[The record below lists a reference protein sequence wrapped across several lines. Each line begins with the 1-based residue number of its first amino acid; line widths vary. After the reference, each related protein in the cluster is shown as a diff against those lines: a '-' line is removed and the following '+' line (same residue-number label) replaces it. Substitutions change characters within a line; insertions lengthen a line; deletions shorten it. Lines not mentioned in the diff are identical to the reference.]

1 MQRAIDVLSNELRRA
16 RQMEESLELDLDTLE
31 DRMRQSKEYLE
42 NELRRYKNEI
52 SQLEEALEVLDPN
65 R

>member
-1 MQRAIDVLSNELRRA
+1 MQLAIDILSNELRRA
-16 RQMEESLELDLDTLE
+16 REREELLELDLDTLE

-42 NELRRYKNEI
+42 KELRRYKNEI

>member
-31 DRMRQSKEYLE
+31 DRMRQNKEYLE
-42 NELRRYKNEI
+42 NELIRYKNEI

>member
-1 MQRAIDVLSNELRRA
+1 MQRAIDILSNELRRA
-16 RQMEESLELDLDTLE
+16 REMEESLELDLDTLE

>member
-1 MQRAIDVLSNELRRA
+1 MQRAIDILSNELRRA
-16 RQMEESLELDLDTLE
+16 RQMEESLKLDLDTLE
-31 DRMRQSKEYLE
+31 DRMRQNKEYLE
-42 NELRRYKNEI
+42 NELIRYKNEI

>member
-1 MQRAIDVLSNELRRA
+1 MQRAIDILSNELRRA
-16 RQMEESLELDLDTLE
+16 REREELLELDLDTLE